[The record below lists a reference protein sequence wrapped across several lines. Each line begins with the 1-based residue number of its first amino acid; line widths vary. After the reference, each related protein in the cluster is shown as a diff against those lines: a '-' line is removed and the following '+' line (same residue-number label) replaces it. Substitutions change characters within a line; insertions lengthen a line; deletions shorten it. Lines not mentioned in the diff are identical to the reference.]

1 MWNKVNKNGTLVL
14 FFRQLMLEAQ
24 NRRIDDLMERIRL
37 QQEKLDK
44 QNVRIRTLQSQ
55 VSKRYNQHTSI
66 SALHFIETIVML
78 FWGGGYFDRFSA
90 INHSSITFFRS
101 SNHDRDRPRGAAA
114 LTAPS
119 REAASRSKATHQ
131 SVSEDRKRS
140 KSPPDAV
147 LKSTE
152 QNLTPNVACHLVS
165 EAIKKLKSLAIK
177 IKESYQFGTRFPP
190 HSLCSLASNTL
201 MKLFS

>member
-1 MWNKVNKNGTLVL
+1 MRRHGHVLRTSTVWNKVNKNGTLVL

-78 FWGGGYFDRFSA
+78 FWGGGVILIDFLQ
-90 INHSSITFFRS
+90 SIT
-101 SNHDRDRPRGAAA
+101 HP
-114 LTAPS
+114 
-119 REAASRSKATHQ
+119 
-131 SVSEDRKRS
+131 
-140 KSPPDAV
+140 
-147 LKSTE
+147 
-152 QNLTPNVACHLVS
+152 
-165 EAIKKLKSLAIK
+165 
-177 IKESYQFGTRFPP
+177 
-190 HSLCSLASNTL
+190 
-201 MKLFS
+201 